1 VKDKGVAPYDMGDVV
16 LVGFE
21 GAEIA
26 AGATPRVNGSNK
38 PKATRAL
45 MLMLAMPASSVNI

>member
-1 VKDKGVAPYDMGDVV
+1 MKDKGVAPYDMGDVV